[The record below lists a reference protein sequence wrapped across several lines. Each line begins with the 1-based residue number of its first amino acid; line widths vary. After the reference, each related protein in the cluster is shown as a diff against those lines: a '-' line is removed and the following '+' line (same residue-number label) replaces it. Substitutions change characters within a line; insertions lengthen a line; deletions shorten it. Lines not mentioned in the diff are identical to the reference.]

1 METNNQHLYPSW
13 LVPIDIGKQLKEIG
27 FDKPCIFSY
36 SEGIGVTA
44 CLRSGAGDEPHFSD
58 FVVGGN
64 SPGSPYVDLPAWGQ
78 VFEWFRE
85 KGLHSYIETC
95 CTNLEEPHKEDSE
108 LLEKPITFYKYLK
121 GKDAIGSFFFSRR
134 ECNLTFSYSTFSSY
148 KKAQE
153 ALVKSLIE
161 EYKKQK
167 NENR

>member
-44 CLRSGAGDEPHFSD
+44 CLRSGAGDEPCFSD

-85 KGLHSYIETC
+85 KGLHSRIETY
-95 CTNLEEPHKEDSE
+95 CTNLEPDKKGSEPLK
-108 LLEKPITFYKYLK
+108 KPVTFYKYCT
-121 GKDAIGSFFFSRR
+121 GKDATGTFFFAAHES
-134 ECNLTFSYSTFSSY
+134 NLTSYCSIFRSY
-148 KKAQE
+148 EEAQE

-161 EYKKQK
+161 EYKRQIDGNK
-167 NENR
+167 